1 MNPDIQ
7 RRVIELAAEEAHM
20 DPDQVSPGHH
30 FQHDLNFDSLSAVQF
45 AMQMEDEFEIHV
57 PDEIIA
63 QLHTVQDAIDYV
75 ERELSKTAAK

>member
-20 DPDQVSPGHH
+20 EPANVSPTQH

-57 PDEIIA
+57 PDEVIA

-75 ERELSKTAAK
+75 EKELSKAPAK